1 MNEAEFDKFADEY
14 LAMHTASIKMSG
26 EGPDYFAKYKIID
39 LQAEYRQ
46 RSQPS
51 AAPSI
56 LDFGAGSGTSIAHM
70 KAHFPTSS
78 LTCADVS
85 ERSLALA
92 KSRFPTEAEYVRLG
106 DGALPFA
113 DNHFDIIFA
122 ACVFHHIDHDEHRKI
137 LSEWFRVLR
146 PGGLALIYEHN
157 PYNPLT
163 RKVVNSCEFD
173 VNARLITA
181 GQMRD
186 RFEAGGFRNPDVRY
200 RLFFPKALSALRPL
214 ESRLA
219 WLPMGAQYYVAA
231 SK

>member
-39 LQAEYRQ
+39 LQAEYAKRPH
-46 RSQPS
+46 RS
-51 AAPSI
+51 AAPEI
-56 LDFGAGSGTSIAHM
+56 LDFGSGSGTSTAHM
-70 KAHFPTSS
+70 RSHFPTAA

-92 KSRFPTEAEYVRLG
+92 KSRHPAEAEYVRLG
-106 DGALPFA
+106 EGALPFA
-113 DNHFDIIFA
+113 DNRFDIIFA
-122 ACVFHHIDHDEHRKI
+122 ACVFHHIDHDEHQKI

-173 VNARLITA
+173 VNAHLITA
-181 GQMRD
+181 RQLRD
-186 RFEAGGFRNPDVRY
+186 RFQSGGFKKPEVRY
-200 RLFFPKALSALRPL
+200 RLFFPKALSTLRPL
-214 ESRLA
+214 ESKLA
-219 WLPMGAQYYVAA
+219 WLPLGAQYYVAA
-231 SK
+231 GK